1 MKLLSKRNLI
11 IIVLA
16 LCASTLGYWYA
27 PIHFAGSNSQ
37 IESLVDKLASTNPPP
52 EFPGDPPHFYLN
64 EFLENPGDWNPE
76 AQRAVS
82 DAYYELKSM
91 GKDAFPYLIKHFG
104 DKRYSHERSYSTFI
118 SHSVGDACQFLV
130 DEQIDTRG
138 LSYKSRDTPTGNS
151 MGHAV
156 LFEAYVKSNYGTYA
170 AWWRNNNNLSLTEM
184 RLEFC
189 NWRINKEK
197 RLGFVDDNQEN
208 GMMDSFDQ
216 MLQNAK
222 SAPDTMPLPPP
233 EWYTVDA
240 IVMNIKMFR
249 QDEPAQ

>member
-1 MKLLSKRNLI
+1 
-11 IIVLA
+11 
-16 LCASTLGYWYA
+16 
-27 PIHFAGSNSQ
+27 
-37 IESLVDKLASTNPPP
+37 
-52 EFPGDPPHFYLN
+52 
-64 EFLENPGDWNPE
+64 
-76 AQRAVS
+76 
-82 DAYYELKSM
+82 
-91 GKDAFPYLIKHFG
+91 
-104 DKRYSHERSYSTFI
+104 
-118 SHSVGDACQFLV
+118 
-130 DEQIDTRG
+130 
-138 LSYKSRDTPTGNS
+138 

-216 MLQNAK
+216 MLENAK